1 MICIATE
8 REDEN
13 RTRIPFIF
21 AGSRESVDSQLERVR
36 LSGDILDKQEHEQP
50 NCIAVV
56 GSVLLSASESVRLDE
71 KRKRLTDPQ
80 AMSTVVES
88 LRVAGNDEQLLP
100 GQQALVDQ
108 TIQN

>member
-80 AMSTVVES
+80 AMSS
-88 LRVAGNDEQLLP
+88 FRVAGNDEQLLP
-100 GQQALVDQ
+100 GQQALVEQ